1 MNKKEKELLNIF
13 ENSIDSNGDFRK
25 IENKIVIELNT
36 YKKRKNLL
44 FFLPL
49 SIGFAC
55 SIVLCIIIPSLINNG
70 LSKNTNGDAFANDSK
85 MEMEAISSDFINDET
100 NEPQQGVEDSSQINT
115 IKYNDNYYQLVSII
129 DNDSQEIGNF
139 IEMIEDI
146 EVYYYNQDDTFKYIV
161 IKQNNKYYLMEKV
174 TE

>member
-49 SIGFAC
+49 STVHQC
-55 SIVLCIIIPSLINNG
+55 
-70 LSKNTNGDAFANDSK
+70 
-85 MEMEAISSDFINDET
+85 
-100 NEPQQGVEDSSQINT
+100 
-115 IKYNDNYYQLVSII
+115 
-129 DNDSQEIGNF
+129 
-139 IEMIEDI
+139 
-146 EVYYYNQDDTFKYIV
+146 
-161 IKQNNKYYLMEKV
+161 
-174 TE
+174 